1 MLAPPGRR
9 FRCWVGRCVVANVG
23 PTLESDLHVTVVVV
37 EVGQVGSRVEL
48 FEAIRRDRRVEG
60 LSIRELADRHEVHR
74 RTVRQALDAALPPP
88 RKTYPARRCRAIEAW
103 TVVIDGWLIA
113 DQDLPRK
120 QRHTARRV
128 WQRLV
133 AEHGATCSEVTVSRY
148 LARRRAELGVVDIEV
163 CIPQTHPPGAEAE
176 VDFGEFYSSLPGSR

>member
-9 FRCWVGRCVVANVG
+9 FCCRVERCVVTNVG
-23 PTLESDLHVTVVVV
+23 PTPESDLHVTVVVV

-48 FEAIRRDRRVEG
+48 FEAIRRDARLEG
-60 LSIRELADRHEVHR
+60 LSIRELAERHQVHR

-88 RKTYPARRCRAIEAW
+88 RRTYPARRCPAIEPWAL
-103 TVVIDGWLIA
+103 VIDGWLVA
-113 DQDLPRK
+113 DLDAPRK

-148 LARRRAELGVVDIEV
+148 VARRRVELGVVDVEV
-163 CIPQTHPPGAEAE
+163 CIPQTH
-176 VDFGEFYSSLPGSR
+176 LPGSDKPAVDNLNLEIKDGE